1 MSNEELVVIIKNGD
15 VSAIPQLWGQ
25 VEKLIYFL
33 CNKLYLRYNEP
44 LTRAGVEVDDLTQ
57 EGYFAFLDAV
67 QGFDESKGYKFSAY
81 LNYPLLNRIRSLIGG
96 KAQAPLNIAD
106 SLERPIGEDLNLAD
120 MVADPTNSF
129 LPIEDK
135 LYWERVQQDLDRSI
149 ALLDEMQQEVIRGK
163 YYKNMSTKDLSQK
176 HNKTY
181 EYMRGVEYAAFRKLR
196 HDKNVKRYWEDI
208 IQRHAY
214 HSSFSCW
221 RNTGYSSTEYT
232 AMKLDEI
239 RSSGKPLELFY

>member
-15 VSAIPQLWGQ
+15 ASAIPRLWEQ

-33 CNKLYLRYNEP
+33 CNKLHLRYNEP
-44 LTRAGVEVDDLTQ
+44 LARAGIEVDDLTQ

-67 QGFDESKGYKFSAY
+67 QGYEESKGYKFAAY
-81 LNYPLLNRIRSLIGG
+81 LNYPLLNRMRTLIGG
-96 KAQAPLNIAD
+96 KTQTALNTAD
-106 SLERPIGEDLNLAD
+106 SLERTIGEDLSLAD
-120 MVADPTNSF
+120 MVADPSNSF
-129 LPIEDK
+129 LSLEDK
-135 LYWERVQQDLDRSI
+135 LYWEQVRQDLDRSI
-149 ALLDEMQQEVIRGK
+149 ATLDEMQQDVVRGK
-163 YYKNMSTKDLSQK
+163 YYANMSTKDLSQK
-176 HNKTY
+176 HNRTY
-181 EYMRGVEYAAFRKLR
+181 EYMRSVEAAAFRKLR
-196 HDKNVKRYWEDI
+196 HDKNIKQYRGDI

-214 HSSFSCW
+214 HSSFSRW